1 MADRRARGD
10 DHGFTIMEMMV
21 VVAVVGLLIAAA
33 TLSLYNILRSDLR
46 SAASKTAGAMR
57 FAFDKATMT
66 GMTIRLAMDLEK
78 GQLWLEG
85 SEQRVT
91 LGKDGVLSEGEARP
105 EGEEEDEGGGGSML
119 PLFGLGG
126 GSGGKEGEEE
136 GEVAP
141 GIDAQQVK
149 KEADFDLAPVERAA
163 AKFKPIKGM
172 LTKRIK
178 LAKGIRI
185 DGVATPHDRE
195 PREDGMAYVY
205 FFPQG
210 HSEPAIIHIA
220 NKNDEYYSVVLH
232 PLTGVAR
239 VYPCMYRIPDDFG
252 VSDDERSSK
261 DLDPCADEGGI

>member
-1 MADRRARGD
+1 
-10 DHGFTIMEMMV
+10 MEMMV

-78 GQLWLEG
+78 GQVWLEG

-91 LGKDGVLSEGEARP
+91 LGKEGALSEREARP
-105 EGEEEDEGGGGSML
+105 EGEEEEEGGGGSML

-126 GSGGKEGEEE
+126 GGGGEDEGDEE
-136 GEVAP
+136 GGFQP
-141 GIDAQQVK
+141 GIDADQLK
-149 KEADFDLAPVERAA
+149 KEAEFDLAPVERAA

-195 PREDGMAYVY
+195 TKEEGMAYVY

-210 HSEPAIIHIA
+210 HSEPAIIHLA
-220 NKNDEYYSVVLH
+220 NKNDDYYSVVLH
-232 PLTGVAR
+232 PLTGIAR

-252 VSDDERSSK
+252 VSDDERTRRK
-261 DLDPCADEGGI
+261 LEVCENEGGI